1 VTATLNTCSE
11 YGGREKTGGERDR
24 GRGRGRIPGGDDDDE
39 VVRSWC
45 SADEDDSSRSDPT
58 RTSWKGRGEM

>member
-1 VTATLNTCSE
+1 MTATLNTCSE

-24 GRGRGRIPGGDDDDE
+24 GRGRIPGGDDDDE
-39 VVRSWC
+39 VVRYWC